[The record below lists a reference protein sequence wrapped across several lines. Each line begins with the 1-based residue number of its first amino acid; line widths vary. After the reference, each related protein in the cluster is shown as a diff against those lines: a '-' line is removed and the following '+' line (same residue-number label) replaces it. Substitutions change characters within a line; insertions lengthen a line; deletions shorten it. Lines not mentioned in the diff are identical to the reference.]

1 MYRIQDRLKEV
12 RDRHDLSLRGFVEKI
27 EEESGY
33 EISHSAVRKY
43 ENGQR
48 PPADYIRAIANVF
61 SVDVRW
67 LLAGEDE
74 EFPESSLAIGDLRD
88 QLESLLA
95 RIPESGS
102 AESSGARSREEIS
115 AEWAEAVRTW
125 DRKNTRSPLVLRSHA
140 RSAEAGVPE
149 EAERARCHRV
159 ADDELERRR
168 KRNSDLLETAAPHLR
183 WFSALLATVP
193 HVVYLTDADGVI
205 LEAAGDEDLVSEWC
219 VTPGCDWSEERM
231 GTNGAG
237 TALEVGRPIAIIGEE
252 HYNRA
257 FRDVTCLGV
266 PIQDADETIRG
277 AIDVATENRFGCP
290 RRLLPAVYVGWV
302 IGRELDPRRSE

>member
-12 RDRHDLSLRGFVEKI
+12 RDRHDLSLRAFAEKVEK
-27 EEESGY
+27 EAGY
-33 EISHSAVRKY
+33 EVSHSAVRKY

-48 PPADYIRAIANVF
+48 PPADYIRAIADVF

-74 EFPESSLAIGDLRD
+74 EFPGSSLAIGDLRD

-95 RIPESGS
+95 RMPEDSS
-102 AESSGARSREEIS
+102 AEPPISRRREEIS
-115 AEWAEAVRTW
+115 AEWADAVRKW
-125 DRKNTRSPLVLRSHA
+125 DRDTVSSPLVLRSHE

-149 EAERARCHRV
+149 DAERARCHRV
-159 ADDELERRR
+159 DDHELQRRR
-168 KRNSDLLETAAPHLR
+168 KRNSDMLEAATPHLR
-183 WFSALLATVP
+183 WLSALLATVP

-205 LEAAGDEDLVSEWC
+205 LEGVGDEDLIKEWS

-237 TALEVGRPIAIIGEE
+237 TALEVGRPIAIIGDE

-257 FRDVTCLGV
+257 FRDITCLGV
-266 PIQDADETIRG
+266 PIKNPDGKLRG
-277 AIDVATENRFGCP
+277 AIDVATEKQFGCP

-302 IGRELDPRRSE
+302 IGRQLK